1 MYWTTCWL
9 MLRGASF
16 VQVHIYLPE
25 QDHPAH
31 DTVRVI
37 IKDSDDEYNGNPSR
51 VWVDS
56 DAFVGSNDLR
66 NTPRNNFTDGQWH
79 MVTVTSQPNGKKVRL
94 LKNAKTFPLVYL
106 WR

>member
-1 MYWTTCWL
+1 M
-9 MLRGASF
+9 
-16 VQVHIYLPE
+16 QVHIYLPE

-37 IKDSDDEYNGNPSR
+37 VKDSDDEYKGNPSR

-94 LKNAKTFPLVYL
+94 CKHAHIPSSVPMDMTMRLHAWPSCSH
-106 WR
+106 